1 MLSSQ
6 TKHILAEKYYEIG
19 RSVLVLSA
27 LGILTK
33 LLNIDLSKLEILG
46 VTFDPASSRLIPGLI
61 GLALIYA
68 YSALVVSRAEAA
80 DFFVADPEEIEKLKN
95 PSDTDK
101 ARRFVSAFFLPF
113 SIFAYSGPLLI
124 GALSIALLF
133 GDVLTVLSA
142 LWSAL

>member
-6 TKHILAEKYYEIG
+6 TKHVLAEKYYEIG

-33 LLNIDLSKLEILG
+33 LLNIDLSKLEVLG
-46 VTFDPASSRLIPGLI
+46 VTFDPHSSRLIPGLI

-80 DFFVADPEEIEKLKN
+80 DYFVSDPAQLERLKN
-95 PSDTDK
+95 PSDADK
-101 ARRFVSAFFLPF
+101 ARRIVSAFFLPF
-113 SIFAYSGPLLI
+113 SLFAYAGPLLI
-124 GALSIALLF
+124 GLLSIVLLWR
-133 GDVLTVLSA
+133 DIVAVLAA